1 VARDS
6 KFLYL
11 DEILARHRE
20 VASRDTR
27 SLPGLIDAARTI
39 PTSRGFAKRLIE
51 DSKNALAV
59 IAEIKRRSPSRG
71 LLNHNLDPKVV
82 AEQYKNAGA
91 SCISVLTDSDF
102 FGGSVEDLK
111 NARGAVDLPVLQK
124 DFTVSLN
131 DICDAKLMNAD
142 CILLIVAALNKVEL
156 AEFHNFASE
165 LDIDVLVEIHDEP
178 ELELA
183 LEIGAKMIGVNQ
195 RNLKT
200 FEVDQ
205 QRAVRIAKKIPS
217 SVVRVAESG
226 VRTRDDALQLRDAG
240 YHAVLVGESLVTSKS
255 IATTLGELRV

>member
-1 VARDS
+1 M
-6 KFLYL
+6 YL
-11 DEILARHRE
+11 DGILAQHRE
-20 VASRDTR
+20 VASRDSR
-27 SLPGLIDAARTI
+27 SLSGLIEATRTI
-39 PTSRGFAKRLIE
+39 SNSRGFAKRLIE

-71 LLNHNLDPKVV
+71 LLSHDLEPKVI

-102 FGGSVEDLK
+102 FGGSADDLK
-111 NARGAVDLPVLQK
+111 SARGAVDLPVLRK

-142 CILLIVAALNKVEL
+142 CILLIVAALNKFEL
-156 AEFHNFASE
+156 AEFHNFALE
-165 LDIDVLVEIHDEP
+165 LGLDVLVEIHDEP
-178 ELELA
+178 ELDLA
-183 LEIGAKMIGVNQ
+183 LEVGAKMIGVNQ
-195 RNLKT
+195 RNLRT

-205 QRAVRIAKKIPS
+205 QRAVRIAKKIPG

-240 YHAVLVGESLVTSKS
+240 YHAVLVGETLVTSKN
-255 IATTLGELRV
+255 IAMTLNELRV

>member
-1 VARDS
+1 M
-6 KFLYL
+6 YL
-11 DEILARHRE
+11 DEILAQHRE
-20 VASRDTR
+20 VASRDSRPLSELIVATR
-27 SLPGLIDAARTI
+27 MISK
-39 PTSRGFAKRLIE
+39 SRGFAKRLIE
-51 DSKNALAV
+51 DSKNTLAV

-71 LLNHNLDPKVV
+71 LLNHDLDPKVV

-91 SCISVLTDSDF
+91 SCISVLTDSEF
-102 FGGSVEDLK
+102 FGGSIDDLK
-111 NARGAVDLPVLQK
+111 SARGAVDLPVLRK

-156 AEFHNFASE
+156 AEFHNFG
-165 LDIDVLVEIHDEP
+165 LDLGLDVLVEIHDES
-178 ELELA
+178 ELDLA

-240 YHAVLVGESLVTSKS
+240 YHAVLVGESLVTSKN
-255 IATTLGELRV
+255 IAMTLNELKV

>member
-1 VARDS
+1 
-6 KFLYL
+6 LYL
-11 DEILARHRE
+11 DEILAKHRE

-27 SLPGLIDAARTI
+27 SLSGLIEATRAI
-39 PTSRGFAKRLIE
+39 SNSRGFAMRLIE

-71 LLNHNLDPKVV
+71 LLSHDLDPKVV

-102 FGGSVEDLK
+102 FGGSVDDLK
-111 NARGAVDLPVLQK
+111 SARGAVDLPVLRK

-142 CILLIVAALNKVEL
+142 CILLIVAALNKDEL
-156 AEFHNFASE
+156 SEFHKFASE
-165 LDIDVLVEIHDEP
+165 LGLDVLVEIHDEP
-178 ELELA
+178 ELDLA

-217 SVVRVAESG
+217 NVVRVAESG
-226 VRTRDDALQLRDAG
+226 VRTRDDASQLRDAG
-240 YHAVLVGESLVTSKS
+240 YHAILVGESLVTSKN
-255 IATTLGELRV
+255 IAMTLDELRV

>member
-1 VARDS
+1 M
-6 KFLYL
+6 YL
-11 DEILARHRE
+11 DGILAQHRE
-20 VASRDTR
+20 VASRDSR
-27 SLPGLIDAARTI
+27 SLSGLIEATRTI
-39 PTSRGFAKRLIE
+39 SNSRGFAKRLIE

-71 LLNHNLDPKVV
+71 LLSHDLDPKVI

-102 FGGSVEDLK
+102 FGGSADDLK
-111 NARGAVDLPVLQK
+111 SARGAVDLPVLRK

-156 AEFHNFASE
+156 AEFHNFALE
-165 LDIDVLVEIHDEP
+165 LGLDVLVEIHDEP
-178 ELELA
+178 ELDLA
-183 LEIGAKMIGVNQ
+183 LEVGAKMIGVNQ
-195 RNLKT
+195 RNLRT

-205 QRAVRIAKKIPS
+205 QRAVRIAKKIPG

-240 YHAVLVGESLVTSKS
+240 YHAVLVGESLVTSKN
-255 IATTLGELRV
+255 IVMTLNELRV

>member
-1 VARDS
+1 M
-6 KFLYL
+6 YL
-11 DEILARHRE
+11 DEILAQHRE

-27 SLPGLIDAARTI
+27 SLSGLIEATRAI
-39 PTSRGFAKRLIE
+39 SNSRGFAKRLIE

-71 LLNHNLDPKVV
+71 LLSHDLDPKVV

-111 NARGAVDLPVLQK
+111 NARGAVDLPVLRK

-142 CILLIVAALNKVEL
+142 CILLIVAALNKDEL
-156 AEFHNFASE
+156 SEFHKFASE
-165 LDIDVLVEIHDEP
+165 LGLDVLVEIHDEP
-178 ELELA
+178 ELDLA

-226 VRTRDDALQLRDAG
+226 VRTRDDASQLRDAG
-240 YHAVLVGESLVTSKS
+240 YHAILVGESLVTSKN
-255 IATTLGELRV
+255 IAMTLDELRV

>member
-1 VARDS
+1 
-6 KFLYL
+6 LYL
-11 DEILARHRE
+11 DGILAQHRE
-20 VASRDTR
+20 VASRDSR
-27 SLPGLIDAARTI
+27 SLSGLIEATRTI
-39 PTSRGFAKRLIE
+39 SNSRGFAKRLIE

-71 LLNHNLDPKVV
+71 LLSHDLEPKVI

-102 FGGSVEDLK
+102 FGGSADDLK
-111 NARGAVDLPVLQK
+111 SARGAVDLPVLRK

-142 CILLIVAALNKVEL
+142 CILLIAAALNKVEL
-156 AEFHNFASE
+156 AEFHNFALE
-165 LDIDVLVEIHDEP
+165 LGLDVLVEIHDEP
-178 ELELA
+178 ELDLA
-183 LEIGAKMIGVNQ
+183 LEVGAKMIGVNQ
-195 RNLKT
+195 RNLRT

-205 QRAVRIAKKIPS
+205 QRAVRIAKKIPG

-240 YHAVLVGESLVTSKS
+240 YHAVLVGETLVTSKN
-255 IATTLGELRV
+255 IAMTLNELRV

>member
-1 VARDS
+1 M
-6 KFLYL
+6 YL
-11 DEILARHRE
+11 DEILAQHRE
-20 VASRDTR
+20 VASRDSR
-27 SLPGLIDAARTI
+27 SLSGLIEATRTI
-39 PTSRGFAKRLIE
+39 SISRGFAKRLIE

-71 LLNHNLDPKVV
+71 LLSHDLDPKVI

-102 FGGSVEDLK
+102 FGGSVDDLK
-111 NARGAVDLPVLQK
+111 SARGAVDLPVLRK

-142 CILLIVAALNKVEL
+142 CILLIVAALNKGEL

-165 LDIDVLVEIHDEP
+165 LGLDVLVEIHDEP
-178 ELELA
+178 ELDLA

-240 YHAVLVGESLVTSKS
+240 YHAVLVGESLVTSKN
-255 IATTLGELRV
+255 IAMTLDELRV

>member
-1 VARDS
+1 M
-6 KFLYL
+6 YL
-11 DEILARHRE
+11 DEILAQHRE
-20 VASRDTR
+20 VASRDSR
-27 SLPGLIDAARTI
+27 SLSGLIEATRTI
-39 PTSRGFAKRLIE
+39 SNSRGFAKRLIE

-71 LLNHNLDPKVV
+71 LLSHDLDPKVV

-102 FGGSVEDLK
+102 FGGSVDDLK
-111 NARGAVDLPVLQK
+111 SARGAVDLPVLRK

-165 LDIDVLVEIHDEP
+165 LGLDVLVEIHDEP
-178 ELELA
+178 ELDLA

-240 YHAVLVGESLVTSKS
+240 YHAVLVGESLVTSKN
-255 IATTLGELRV
+255 IAMTLDELRV

>member
-1 VARDS
+1 M
-6 KFLYL
+6 
-11 DEILARHRE
+11 
-20 VASRDTR
+20 
-27 SLPGLIDAARTI
+27 
-39 PTSRGFAKRLIE
+39 RLIE

-71 LLNHNLDPKVV
+71 LLSHDLDPKVV

-102 FGGSVEDLK
+102 FGGSVDDLK
-111 NARGAVDLPVLQK
+111 SARGAVDLPVLRK

-142 CILLIVAALNKVEL
+142 CILLIVAALNKDEL
-156 AEFHNFASE
+156 SEFHKFASE
-165 LDIDVLVEIHDEP
+165 LGLDVLVEIHDEP
-178 ELELA
+178 ELDLA

-217 SVVRVAESG
+217 NVVRVAESG
-226 VRTRDDALQLRDAG
+226 VRTRDDASQLRDAG
-240 YHAVLVGESLVTSKS
+240 YHAILVGESLVTSKN
-255 IATTLGELRV
+255 IAMTLDELRV

>member
-1 VARDS
+1 
-6 KFLYL
+6 LYL
-11 DEILARHRE
+11 DGILAQHRE
-20 VASRDTR
+20 VASRDSR
-27 SLPGLIDAARTI
+27 SLSGLIEATRTI
-39 PTSRGFAKRLIE
+39 SNSRGFAKRLIE

-71 LLNHNLDPKVV
+71 LLSHDLEPKVI

-102 FGGSVEDLK
+102 FGGSADDLK
-111 NARGAVDLPVLQK
+111 SARGAVDLPVLRK

-142 CILLIVAALNKVEL
+142 CILLIAAALNKVEL
-156 AEFHNFASE
+156 AEFHNFALE
-165 LDIDVLVEIHDEP
+165 LGLDVLVEIHDEP
-178 ELELA
+178 ELDLA
-183 LEIGAKMIGVNQ
+183 LEVGAKMIGVNQ
-195 RNLKT
+195 RNLRT

-205 QRAVRIAKKIPS
+205 QRAVRIAKKIPG

-240 YHAVLVGESLVTSKS
+240 YHAVLVGESLVTSKN
-255 IATTLGELRV
+255 IAMTLNELRV

>member
-1 VARDS
+1 M
-6 KFLYL
+6 YL
-11 DEILARHRE
+11 DGILAQHRE
-20 VASRDTR
+20 VASRDSR
-27 SLPGLIDAARTI
+27 SLSGLIEATRTI
-39 PTSRGFAKRLIE
+39 SNSRGFAKRLIE

-71 LLNHNLDPKVV
+71 LLSHDLEPKVI

-102 FGGSVEDLK
+102 FGGSADDLK
-111 NARGAVDLPVLQK
+111 SARGAVDLPVLRK

-142 CILLIVAALNKVEL
+142 CILLIAAALNKVEL
-156 AEFHNFASE
+156 AEFHNFALE
-165 LDIDVLVEIHDEP
+165 LGLDVLVEIHDEP
-178 ELELA
+178 ELDLA
-183 LEIGAKMIGVNQ
+183 LEVGAKMIGVNQ
-195 RNLKT
+195 RNLRT

-205 QRAVRIAKKIPS
+205 QRAVRIAKKIPG

-240 YHAVLVGESLVTSKS
+240 YHAVLVGESLVTSKN
-255 IATTLGELRV
+255 IAMTLNELRV

>member
-1 VARDS
+1 M
-6 KFLYL
+6 YL
-11 DEILARHRE
+11 DEILAQHRE

-27 SLPGLIDAARTI
+27 SLSGLIEATRAI
-39 PTSRGFAKRLIE
+39 SNSRGFAMRLIE

-71 LLNHNLDPKVV
+71 LLSHDLDPKVV

-102 FGGSVEDLK
+102 FGGSVDDLK
-111 NARGAVDLPVLQK
+111 SARGAVDLPVLRK

-142 CILLIVAALNKVEL
+142 CILLIVAALNKDEL
-156 AEFHNFASE
+156 SEFHKFASE
-165 LDIDVLVEIHDEP
+165 LGLDVLVEIHDEP
-178 ELELA
+178 ELDLA

-217 SVVRVAESG
+217 NVVRVAESG
-226 VRTRDDALQLRDAG
+226 VRTRDDASQLRDAG
-240 YHAVLVGESLVTSKS
+240 YHAILVGESLVTSKN
-255 IATTLGELRV
+255 IAMTLDELRV

>member
-1 VARDS
+1 M
-6 KFLYL
+6 YL
-11 DEILARHRE
+11 DEILAQHRE
-20 VASRDTR
+20 VASRDSR
-27 SLPGLIDAARTI
+27 SLSGLIEATRTI
-39 PTSRGFAKRLIE
+39 SNSRGFATRLIE

-71 LLNHNLDPKVV
+71 LLSHDLDPKVI

-102 FGGSVEDLK
+102 FGGSADDLK
-111 NARGAVDLPVLQK
+111 SARGAVDLPVLRK

-156 AEFHNFASE
+156 AEFHNFALE
-165 LDIDVLVEIHDEP
+165 LGLDVLVEIHDEP
-178 ELELA
+178 ELDLA
-183 LEIGAKMIGVNQ
+183 LEVGAKMIGVNQ
-195 RNLKT
+195 RNLRT

-205 QRAVRIAKKIPS
+205 QRAVRIAKKIPG

-240 YHAVLVGESLVTSKS
+240 YHAVLVGETLVTSKN
-255 IATTLGELRV
+255 IAMTLNELRV